1 MNPVTIKPSCIIL
14 AGGEGKRM
22 DGSDKGLV
30 LYKDMPLIE
39 SVIEK
44 IKLQV
49 DDIII
54 SANRNMV
61 RYERFGYPVITDSS
75 LIGNDKRQY
84 NGPLAGIAA
93 ALSAC
98 ANEWVFVIACDMPL
112 VSDTIVTQLV
122 ASLKNND
129 TAKKNIAVAEVSE
142 KLQLAILLNK
152 SLLPTIEHA
161 LKKNQLKL
169 MQWIKSNQ
177 TETVTFSSENEFK
190 NFNYFKDLL

>member
-30 LYKDMPLIE
+30 LYKDKPLIE

-44 IKLQV
+44 IKPQV

-54 SANRNMV
+54 SANRNTA
-61 RYERFGYPVITDSS
+61 RYEKFGYPVITDSS
-75 LIGNDKRQY
+75 LIGNDKHQY

-129 TAKKNIAVAEVSE
+129 TDNKKYRSR
-142 KLQLAILLNK
+142 
-152 SLLPTIEHA
+152 
-161 LKKNQLKL
+161 
-169 MQWIKSNQ
+169 
-177 TETVTFSSENEFK
+177 
-190 NFNYFKDLL
+190 